1 MLLHSLALLLSC
13 NSNKSPKVFPTALRV
28 KRTAELSG
36 MQQRRRSRLRPHNTD
51 WPRWLLTQQQRSL
64 LAFLFC
70 FCRTSSSRMRHRA
83 QRLQVSARDTQ
94 PLMWTIPTTSDSDD
108 WMTPGHIFVGK
119 PKRKK
124 THPSLFYMCGG
135 GSPEGLWR
143 HMHRTSVHLKMS
155 DWCNLKKKKSQVNDW
170 TKVSLKA
177 AASRKAML
185 QKQQREDRDVTLR
198 DLPGMRGVSRG
209 VKEKMIKGMKRS
221 PW

>member
-13 NSNKSPKVFPTALRV
+13 NSNKSPKVFPTTLRV
-28 KRTAELSG
+28 KRTAELRG

-51 WPRWLLTQQQRSL
+51 WPRWLLTQQQRAL
-64 LAFLFC
+64 LVSLFC

-94 PLMWTIPTTSDSDD
+94 PLMWTITTTSDSDD

-124 THPSLFYMCGG
+124 THPSLFYMRGG
-135 GSPEGLWR
+135 VFRSSV
-143 HMHRTSVHLKMS
+143 TSYASHICAFENVWLMQ
-155 DWCNLKKKKSQVNDW
+155 LKKKNCQVNDW